1 MNAMNTRE
9 DIEIDLFLE
18 GVYRLYH
25 YDFRNYSRTFIKR
38 RLNLIKTL
46 SHCESFSMLQHK
58 VLHDPLLIHKLLNY
72 ITIQVGDMF
81 RDPDYFLSLRRII
94 SSYLSTYSSIK
105 VWIAGCGTG
114 EELYSLAILF
124 REEGL
129 ENRTQFFAT
138 DINFEALKRAEA
150 GVYGMDRL
158 ESFENNYKLTDPK
171 HSFSKYYTVKN
182 NYAVL
187 DSTLKENTVFYNH
200 SLVSDSVFGEMH
212 LISCRNVL
220 IYFDNSLQER
230 AIGLFN
236 DALVRKGFLGL
247 GAKES
252 LYLSPHADNFA
263 EFQKK
268 DRIYQKM
275 AVQKLSPPRVRGL
288 RNCERMKGN

>member
-1 MNAMNTRE
+1 MNDMNTRE
-9 DIEIDLFLE
+9 DIEVDLFLE
-18 GVYRLYH
+18 GIFRHYH

-46 SHCESFSMLQHK
+46 LQCESFSILQHK
-58 VLHDPLLIHKLLNY
+58 VLHDPLMMIKILNY
-72 ITIQVGDMF
+72 LTIQVCDMF
-81 RDPDYFLSLRRII
+81 RDPGYFLSMRHII

-138 DINFEALKRAEA
+138 DINYEALKRAEA
-150 GVYGMDRL
+150 GVYAMDRL
-158 ESFENNYKLTDPK
+158 EAFENNYKLTDPTG
-171 HSFSKYYTVKN
+171 SFSKYYTVKN
-182 NYAVL
+182 NHAVL
-187 DSTLKENTVFYNH
+187 DRTLKENTVFYNH

-220 IYFDNSLQER
+220 IYFDSSPQER
-230 AIGLFN
+230 AIGLFS
-236 DALVRKGFLGL
+236 DALIRKGFLGL

-252 LYLSPHADNFA
+252 LYLSPHASNFT
-263 EFQKK
+263 EFQRK

-275 AVQKLSPPRVRGL
+275 AMHELPPPRVRGIVKVGA
-288 RNCERMKGN
+288 NER